1 MTPAQLEA
9 YRAVCTADPE
19 CDFQHVYFDGHAGY
33 GAGAWR
39 DADDALVAIPIA
51 TAAITDHLHTR
62 LCFLQAEGKSTPV
75 CCADGGGWW
84 EVVNQH
90 NPMPEMMEACLASK
104 LSAFLAAHIVH
115 LNLDRSLIEAMK
127 KEEA

>member
-9 YRAVCTADPE
+9 YCAVCAADPE
-19 CDFQHVYFDGHAGY
+19 CLFQHVYFDCHAGY

-62 LCFLQAEGKSTPV
+62 LVMDDDWDGTAEWNGR
-75 CCADGGGWW
+75 AWAL
-84 EVVNQH
+84 VVWSDH
-90 NPMPEMMEACLASK
+90 NEPDETVPRQWSSK
-104 LSAFLAAHIVH
+104 LSAYVAAHIVR
-115 LNLDRSLIEAMK
+115 LNLDLSLIEAMK

>member
-1 MTPAQLEA
+1 MNESQLSA
-9 YRAVCTADPE
+9 YRAVCAADPE
-19 CDFQHVYFDGHAGY
+19 CRYDDLFIDGGS
-33 GAGAWR
+33 WFSKSS
-39 DADDALVAIPIA
+39 DAYVSGHIA
-51 TAAITDHLHTR
+51 TAAVTDHLHTR
-62 LCFLQAEGKSTPV
+62 LCFLQAEGGSTPV

-90 NPMPEMMEACLASK
+90 NPIPEMMEACLASK